1 LREREIAANNPTM
14 RKRHVTMPRLLF
26 AAAIASF
33 LALSCLA
40 GELTIAPSTFT
51 ITTKIPATVFP
62 EAKTTFIPS
71 APLKWND
78 WTIRSIAPHGS
89 RVSRG
94 EPLVEFD
101 AQSILRKI
109 DATKRSITDKSL
121 ALAQAE
127 QDLAHLQTTSQHK
140 IENLKTSAR
149 IAREDFD
156 YFTKTRR
163 DAEERS
169 ADQSLD
175 RAKQFLANQT
185 EELRQLKK
193 MYEADDLTDETE
205 EIILIRQQNAV
216 NSATFALEME
226 SMRHKRTREVLLP
239 REAVTL
245 ENSHRDAQLALDQG
259 LQSIPRSIER
269 KSSEVEALKTDLEQ
283 EKQNLSELQTELP
296 LMIINAAENGTFF
309 HGIIENGRWTT
320 VEIVK
325 SLYPGG
331 RPSMARPFATFVPT
345 SAPLGLFALTDDS
358 TARSL
363 TPDLKS
369 TAVLTGREDL
379 ASTATLASI
388 SPTPATDGKHTLI
401 FRTNW
406 PKDFLPGIGTTA
418 EIRLTSYH
426 KPNAITVPIGALHF
440 TEKGFVVPVKL
451 TNGKTENRPVRRGRV
466 SGNTVEILEGL
477 ETGQVVIVPLP

>member
-1 LREREIAANNPTM
+1 
-14 RKRHVTMPRLLF
+14 MPRLLF
-26 AAAIASF
+26 TALISAS
-33 LALSCLA
+33 LTLPCLA
-40 GELTIAPSTFT
+40 GELSIERSPFT
-51 ITTKIPATVFP
+51 ITTKITATVLP
-62 EAKTTFIPS
+62 ENKTTSIPS

-78 WTIRSIAPHGS
+78 WVIRSIAPHGS
-89 RVSRG
+89 RVAKG

-101 AQSILRKI
+101 PQSILRKI
-109 DATKRSITDKSL
+109 DASKRSITEKSL
-121 ALAQAE
+121 TLAQAE
-127 QDLAHLQTTSQHK
+127 QELTHLKTTSQHK
-140 IENLKTSAR
+140 IETLKTSAR
-149 IAREDFD
+149 IAREDFE
-156 YFTKTRR
+156 YFTKTKR

-169 ADQSLD
+169 ADQSLE

-193 MYEADDLTDETE
+193 MYEADDLTDDTE

-226 SMRHKRTREVLLP
+226 TMRHKRTREVLLP

-245 ENSHRDAQLALDQG
+245 EISHRDAQIALEQG

-269 KSSEVEALKTDLEQ
+269 KSAEVEALKADLEQ

-296 LMIINAAENGTFF
+296 LMKITAPENGSFF

-320 VEIVK
+320 LEIVK
-325 SLYPGG
+325 PLHPGG
-331 RPSMARPFATFVPT
+331 RPSMARPFATFVP
-345 SAPLGLFALTDDS
+345 APTPLALFALTDDA

-363 TPDLKS
+363 APELQA
-369 TAVLTGREDL
+369 TAVLPGREDIGT
-379 ASTATLASI
+379 TATLASI
-388 SPTPATDGKHTLI
+388 SPNPATDGKHTLV
-401 FRTNW
+401 FRANW
-406 PKDFLPGIGTTA
+406 PKDFLPGNGTTA

-426 KPNAITVPIGALHF
+426 NPNAITIPVGALHF

-466 SGNTVEILEGL
+466 SGNNVEILEGL
-477 ETGQVVIVPLP
+477 EPGQVIIVPSP